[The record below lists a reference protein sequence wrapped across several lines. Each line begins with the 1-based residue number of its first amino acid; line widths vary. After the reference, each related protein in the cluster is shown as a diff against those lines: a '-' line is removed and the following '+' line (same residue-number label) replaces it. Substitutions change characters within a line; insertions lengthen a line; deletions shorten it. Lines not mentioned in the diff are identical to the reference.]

1 MRRGTSFAPLLLL
14 IGSLSISR
22 TTLAQKPFRPAS
34 TYDPFYS
41 FVDGQALYVA
51 GGLDVLG
58 GPIPTSQSFAI
69 NLTVSWN
76 TSSPVFVQLSE
87 APAFD
92 KAASALSADG
102 KQWMVCSI
110 ENCLFSTVGGPWTK
124 LLSVPSEV
132 IDRVTA
138 TTDPQTGLVYIPNGL
153 LDGFMMVVNIATKTF
168 TKVAMAPPLL
178 PSKQFAVAWSA
189 LAGKM
194 YLFGGTTGNIGQTDR
209 FLAYSYNKAE
219 GWKDLSTL
227 MKGKV
232 PTARKDACI
241 ASAYGGSKLV
251 LSGGFNMDRV
261 KLLPEIF
268 VLDVATLTW
277 TQGPNPPAKDQRAA
291 GACGVSGD
299 YLISWGGLNS
309 YEAITNST
317 TVFNIKTNSW
327 TPSYIAAPPVLPPPN
342 ATVSGN
348 VTLPTPTTSPNT
360 PSNKDP
366 ENQGN
371 QSTGNTSGDSSTT
384 IVIVAS
390 VLGIVVAGLAVW
402 ALLLF
407 RSQRRRNA
415 QDENMD
421 ESELKPR
428 NPSATTSSASV
439 GRDPHES
446 SEEVSLRNPGPWI
459 TAAAAAAPQF
469 PSNQQL
475 MSDQLMSEEFLRSNP
490 HTSLPPA
497 PAGMEAF
504 GTADTHHPTTD
515 ALYSVAPTLWSQR
528 SNVPMEKI
536 QFDMERSP
544 QHPHQPISADTHYYS
559 DTVMGSP
566 SNSRDVYQEK
576 SHYPTHP

>member
-1 MRRGTSFAPLLLL
+1 MRPGTSFAPLLLL
-14 IGSLSISR
+14 IGSLSIPR
-22 TTLAQKPFRPAS
+22 TTLAQKPFRPAV
-34 TYDPFYS
+34 TYDPYYS

-58 GPIPTSQSFAI
+58 GPLATSQSFAI

-87 APAFD
+87 APALD
-92 KAASALSADG
+92 RAPSALSADG

-124 LLSVPSEV
+124 LLTAPTEV

-153 LDGFMMVVNIATKTF
+153 LDGFMMVVNIATKSF

-189 LAGKM
+189 LSGKM

-251 LSGGFNMDRV
+251 LSGGFNMDRI
-261 KLLPEIF
+261 KLLPEIY

-309 YEAITNST
+309 YEAMTNST

-327 TPSYIAAPPVLPPPN
+327 TPSYIAASPVIPPPN
-342 ATVSGN
+342 ATMSGN
-348 VTLPTPTTSPNT
+348 VTLSIPTASPNT

-371 QSTGNTSGDSSTT
+371 QSANSGNTSGDGGSSQT
-384 IVIVAS
+384 IIIVAS
-390 VLGIVVAGLAVW
+390 ILGVVVAGLAVW

-407 RSQRRRNA
+407 RSHRRRNA

-421 ESELKPR
+421 ESKLKPR
-428 NPSATTSSASV
+428 NPSAATSSASV
-439 GRDPHES
+439 GRSPHES
-446 SEEVSLRNPGPWI
+446 SEEESLRNPSPWI
-459 TAAAAAAPQF
+459 TAAASAPQF
-469 PSNQQL
+469 PSDQQP

-490 HTSLPPA
+490 H
-497 PAGMEAF
+497 
-504 GTADTHHPTTD
+504 TD

-536 QFDMERSP
+536 QFDVERSP
-544 QHPHQPISADTHYYS
+544 QHPHQPISADTYRYS
-559 DTVMGSP
+559 DTSTVMGSP
-566 SNSRDVYQEK
+566 RDVYQEK
-576 SHYPTHP
+576 SHSPTHP

>member
-1 MRRGTSFAPLLLL
+1 M
-14 IGSLSISR
+14 
-22 TTLAQKPFRPAS
+22 
-34 TYDPFYS
+34 
-41 FVDGQALYVA
+41 
-51 GGLDVLG
+51 
-58 GPIPTSQSFAI
+58 
-69 NLTVSWN
+69 
-76 TSSPVFVQLSE
+76 
-87 APAFD
+87 
-92 KAASALSADG
+92 
-102 KQWMVCSI
+102 
-110 ENCLFSTVGGPWTK
+110 
-124 LLSVPSEV
+124 
-132 IDRVTA
+132 
-138 TTDPQTGLVYIPNGL
+138 
-153 LDGFMMVVNIATKTF
+153 DGFMMVVNIATKSF
-168 TKVAMAPPLL
+168 TKVPMAPPLL

-189 LAGKM
+189 LSGKM
-194 YLFGGTTGNIGQTDR
+194 FLFGGTTGYIGQTDR

-241 ASAYGGSKLV
+241 ASAYGGTKLV

-261 KLLPEIF
+261 KLLPEIY

-299 YLISWGGLNS
+299 YLISWGGLNN
-309 YEAITNST
+309 YEAMTNST

-327 TPSYIAAPPVLPPPN
+327 TPSYIAASSVIPP
-342 ATVSGN
+342 TVSGN
-348 VTLPTPTTSPNT
+348 VTLPTSTASPNT

-371 QSTGNTSGDSSTT
+371 QSANSSASGDGSSKT

-390 VLGIVVAGLAVW
+390 VLGVVVAGLAFW
-402 ALLLF
+402 AILLF
-407 RSQRRRNA
+407 RSHRRRNA

-428 NPSATTSSASV
+428 NPSAATSSASV
-439 GRDPHES
+439 GRSPHES
-446 SEEVSLRNPGPWI
+446 SEEVSLRNPSPWI
-459 TAAAAAAPQF
+459 AAAAAAAPQF
-469 PSNQQL
+469 ASDQQV

-490 HTSLPPA
+490 HTSFPPA
-497 PAGMEAF
+497 PAGMGAF
-504 GTADTHHPTTD
+504 GTEGTHHPTTD
-515 ALYSVAPTLWSQR
+515 ALHSVAPTLWSQR

-536 QFDMERSP
+536 QFDVERSP
-544 QHPHQPISADTHYYS
+544 QHPHQPIPADTYHYS
-559 DTVMGSP
+559 DTSTVMGSP